1 MEKRRIAL
9 LSIFGLVALSAAGF
23 YSRPVTGN
31 SETKSLRFPSGLVPD
46 PYELYESLPNYRA
59 LDEDKISK
67 ETDLSDSFPPPGD
80 QGNQK
85 SSVGFAVGFGLISYF
100 EAEKNKRE
108 NISSINPISKEGQ
121 SVFYSPAYIY
131 NQLNGGKD
139 SGASLLEGLILAQS
153 RGSVPLKEMN
163 YTPSQFRSKPGANLI
178 ELGRETRFARIFKID
193 SNELFHLKHS
203 ISRRNP
209 VVISFLTYENF
220 LEAHGPAVYQS
231 ASGELL
237 GAQSLVLIGYDD
249 DKKAFRVWNSW
260 GREWGDSGYLWI
272 SYSLIQKLTRAAYT
286 VVPATDSKLY
296 SEKQVLAI
304 LDEIPST
311 GRDLRPPNE
320 IYATRGE
327 FKDKIRVTWS
337 KDPKAIG
344 YEIYRKR
351 KGEAKFQNV
360 GLSRQTQFDD
370 FGTQT
375 NLAYTYRVAS
385 LDEHRISLP
394 SHDSNEG
401 YTSNDPKTNE
411 IVPITNLTASIGK
424 YYDRITLEWDSHL
437 TADQYSIYKW
447 NPSTKIFRFLGKSD
461 KPGYVDY
468 KASKNGD
475 AELYRVFPH
484 RKNLTGE
491 GSKYVSGF
499 LDPGKNI
506 KLIPSQVTASKGLYS
521 NKVIIEWDGSTNAIE
536 YVVFRRKNVDDEWAK
551 IGKTSKTNFTD
562 ENPPLTENDYAVSAV
577 YDNHHLSAPSD
588 YDTGYATSLSKRA
601 EVSQTPQI
609 INISESTSKSSVSIF
624 WKKRP
629 NIEKYSVLVRKKE
642 ERDWNLISNPEGSA
656 DETTISNLEKNEFYF
671 VSIRAKESNK
681 EESLAS
687 TPVVIVLSEIVKDI
701 KKVRTFGESS
711 ITKFVGP
718 WTAMYWDGKSNVK
731 PVKLEIQSDDSQ
743 EEYTL
748 KWNDKEFY
756 RGKFAVDSHILEEK
770 GKWKINLSPSAD
782 SLSAEFKEKNL
793 LPEKGHLSF
802 VRE

>member
-1 MEKRRIAL
+1 MEKRKIAL
-9 LSIFGLVALSAAGF
+9 LSIVGLIALSVASF

-31 SETKSLRFPSGLVPD
+31 SETKSLRFPSGLIPD
-46 PYELYESLPNYRA
+46 PYELYESLPNYQA
-59 LDEDKISK
+59 SDEDKVKS
-67 ETDLSDSFPPPGD
+67 EADLSDSFPPPGD

-85 SSVGFAVGFGLISYF
+85 SSVGFAVGFGLISFF
-100 EAEKNKRE
+100 EAEKSKKGNLSA
-108 NISSINPISKEGQ
+108 IAPISKEGQ
-121 SVFYSPAYIY
+121 SVFFSPAYIY

-163 YTPSQFRSKPGANLI
+163 YTPSAFRTKPGANLI
-178 ELGRETRFARIFKID
+178 ELGREVRFARIFKID
-193 SNELFHLKHS
+193 ANELFQLKHS
-203 ISRRNP
+203 ISKRNP

-220 LEAHGPAVYQS
+220 LEAKGSAVYQTI
-231 ASGELL
+231 SGELL
-237 GAQSLVLIGYDD
+237 GAQSLILVGYDD
-249 DKKAFRVWNSW
+249 GKKAFRVWNSW
-260 GREWGDSGYLWI
+260 GKEWGDSGYLWI

-286 VVPATDSKLY
+286 VSPTTDSKLY

-311 GRDLRPPNE
+311 GRDLRPPSE
-320 IYATRGE
+320 IYATKGE
-327 FKDKIRVTWS
+327 FNDRIRITWS

-351 KGEAKFQNV
+351 KGEIKFQNI

-370 FGTQT
+370 YGPQT
-375 NLAYTYRVAS
+375 DLAYTYRVAS

-401 YTSNDPKTNE
+401 YASSEPKTGE
-411 IVPITNLTASIGK
+411 IVPITNLSASIGK

-461 KPGYVDY
+461 KPNYIDY

-475 AELYRVFPH
+475 AELYRVYPH
-484 RKNLTGE
+484 RKTLTGE
-491 GSKYVSGF
+491 GSSYVSGF

-506 KLIPSQVTASKGLYS
+506 KLVPSQVTATKGLYS
-521 NKVIIEWDGSTNAIE
+521 NKVIITWDGSTNASE
-536 YVVFRRKNVDDEWAK
+536 YAVFRRKNVDDEWAK
-551 IGKTSKTNFTD
+551 IGKTSKTSFTD
-562 ENPPLTENDYAVSAV
+562 ENPPLTENDYAISAV
-577 YDNHHLSAPSD
+577 YDNHYLSAPSD
-588 YDTGYATSLSKRA
+588 YDTGYATSLSKRG
-601 EVSQTPQI
+601 EVSFTPQI
-609 INISESTSKSSVSIF
+609 TNVVEAPAKSSVTIV
-624 WKKRP
+624 WKKQP
-629 NIEKYSVLVRKKE
+629 NIENYTVLLRKKE
-642 ERDWNLISNPEGSA
+642 EKDWNLISKPEGSA
-656 DETTISNLEKNEFYF
+656 TQTTISDLEKNEFYF
-671 VSIRAKESNK
+671 VSIRAKESDK

-687 TPVVIVLSEIVKDI
+687 TPTVIVLSEVVKDL
-701 KKVRTFGESS
+701 KKTRSFGESA

-731 PVKLEIQSDDSQ
+731 QVKLEIQSNDSQ
-743 EEYTL
+743 EEYSL
-748 KWNDKEFY
+748 KWNDREFY
-756 RGKFAVDSHILEEK
+756 RGRFAVDSHILEEK